1 MKPGKLPVAM
11 PFFEQNPLE
20 KLLFQPGDAEAELD
34 LQGIPAD
41 QAMQTVETLLSS
53 PGAVNTC
60 MLRFDAA
67 SNDGRETLFIPLGRR
82 LLQARREGI
91 LSRCLPLADG
101 AGYFI
106 AFPD

>member
-1 MKPGKLPVAM
+1 M
-11 PFFEQNPLE
+11 PFFEHNPLE
-20 KLLFQPGDAEAELD
+20 KLVLQPGDAEAELD
-34 LQGIPAD
+34 LRGMPSD
-41 QAMQTVETLLSS
+41 QAMQTVEMLLAS
-53 PGAVNTC
+53 PGELNTC

-82 LLQARREGI
+82 LLQACREGI